1 MKGEQMRHSDQE
13 IKDAAARFD
22 RLADEMEHNPDA
34 AKFEH
39 LSDLQTV
46 ASAAAAV
53 QSAQSSLL
61 EAVENS
67 RAHGR
72 SWNEL
77 AVALNVSRQAARQR
91 YGISSNTRKRTTV
104 DRRRATATR
113 KAGSSAGKVAAAKKA
128 PVAKHSVA
136 KKVPTVKRGRK
147 TA

>member
-1 MKGEQMRHSDQE
+1 MKS
-13 IKDAAARFD
+13 AAFT
-22 RLADEMEHNPDA
+22 LIGLVT
-34 AKFEH
+34 F
-39 LSDLQTV
+39 SF

-91 YGISSNTRKRTTV
+91 YGITSSTPKKPMV
-104 DRRRATATR
+104 DRWATATR
-113 KAGSSAGKVAAAKKA
+113 KGGSVTRKIAAAKKV
-128 PVAKHSVA
+128 PVAKKAAVG
-136 KKVPTVKRGRK
+136 KRGRK

>member
-13 IKDAAARFD
+13 IKEAAARFD
-22 RLADEMEHNPDA
+22 RLADELEHNPDA
-34 AKFEH
+34 AKIED
-39 LSDLQTV
+39 LSDLQAV

-91 YGISSNTRKRTTV
+91 YGITSSTPKKPMV
-104 DRRRATATR
+104 DRRWATTTR
-113 KAGSSAGKVAAAKKA
+113 KGGSVDSKVAAAKKV
-128 PVAKHSVA
+128 PVAKKAAVG
-136 KKVPTVKRGRK
+136 KRGRK

>member
-91 YGISSNTRKRTTV
+91 YGITSSTTKKPMV
-104 DRRRATATR
+104 DRRWATTTR
-113 KAGSSAGKVAAAKKA
+113 KGGSVDSKVAAAKKV
-128 PVAKHSVA
+128 PVAKPRSTDHLEMN
-136 KKVPTVKRGRK
+136 R
-147 TA
+147 

>member
-13 IKDAAARFD
+13 IKEAAARFD

-34 AKFEH
+34 AKIED
-39 LSDLQTV
+39 LSDLQAV

-91 YGISSNTRKRTTV
+91 YGITSSTPKKPMV
-104 DRRRATATR
+104 DRWATATR
-113 KAGSSAGKVAAAKKA
+113 KGGSVARKVAAAKKV
-128 PVAKHSVA
+128 PVAKKAAVG
-136 KKVPTVKRGRK
+136 KRGRK